1 MHIRNLITFWI
12 TAALLPVIVR
22 AADPVSYVNP
32 FIGTTNFGTTN
43 PGAICPNGFM
53 SVTPFNVMGSP
64 DNRYDKDA
72 RWWSTPYEYHN
83 NFLPVFLT

>member
-32 FIGTTNFGTTN
+32 FIGTSNMPQWLHVCHTVQRHGL
-43 PGAICPNGFM
+43 
-53 SVTPFNVMGSP
+53 S
-64 DNRYDKDA
+64 
-72 RWWSTPYEYHN
+72 
-83 NFLPVFLT
+83 